1 MHLKRT
7 ATIVVVGGACA
18 AWLAAAATSGRRV
31 QATRPAAKPAPSDSR
46 AAVVASHVARL
57 HDRLTPLAAPPQAKR
72 NLFEFGGGRSRPG
85 RPATAAASIAAAVTP
100 ATKVPAAPP
109 WKLAGV
115 AEDAAA
121 LGPVRTAIISGMG
134 QLFLVREGEAVTPRY
149 RVSRIAADVVELV
162 DVGSGSTVRLA
173 LK

>member
-7 ATIVVVGGACA
+7 ATIVVVGGACV

-31 QATRPAAKPAPSDSR
+31 QAIRPVDERTASDNRTS
-46 AAVVASHVARL
+46 VVAAHVARL
-57 HDRLTPLAAPPQAKR
+57 HDRLTPLVEPTQAKR

-85 RPATAAASIAAAVTP
+85 RPAAAEVSIGATVAP
-100 ATKVPAAPP
+100 ATTVAAAPP
-109 WKLAGV
+109 WKLAGI

-121 LGPVRTAIISGMG
+121 SGPVRTAIISGMG
-134 QLFLVREGEAVTPRY
+134 QLFLVREGEPVTARY
-149 RVSRIAADVVELV
+149 RVSRIATDVVELV